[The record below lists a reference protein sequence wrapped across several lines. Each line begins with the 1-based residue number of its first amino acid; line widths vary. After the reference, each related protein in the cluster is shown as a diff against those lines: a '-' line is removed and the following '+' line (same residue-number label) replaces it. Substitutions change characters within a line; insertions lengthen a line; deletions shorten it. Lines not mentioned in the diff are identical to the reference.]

1 MNDRENALLEK
12 LLFGYTV
19 KFLET
24 ENQDEYIDLIK
35 SRNTFMGL
43 PVTVEQKEAEIE
55 ASIRAFNDPRNKTA
69 GVFNKTGNLV
79 AAASGY
85 FFDDFSHWY
94 SYRLYQK
101 PEEKSLLA
109 AVKNFGISVL
119 TIFHLT
125 EYAESRGYFTYY
137 NKFSLDQQI
146 SWEKAYRLLNER
158 TNFINWR
165 YHFLWESIYMP
176 GDTCKSKNHE
186 FFFPKNKT
194 VAVPTVVVLV
204 SLKEEHRRKFLMD
217 RSNVSFIEDN
227 TASINFD

>member
-1 MNDRENALLEK
+1 MNNREDALLEK
-12 LLFGYTV
+12 LLYGYTV
-19 KFLET
+19 KFLEA

-55 ASIRAFNDPRNKTA
+55 ASIRAFNDPRSKTA

-94 SYRLYQK
+94 SYKLYQK
-101 PEEKSLLA
+101 SDEKSLLA
-109 AVKNFGISVL
+109 AVKNFGIL
-119 TIFHLT
+119 LLIIFHLV

-146 SWEKAYRLLNER
+146 SWEKAYKLLNER
-158 TNFINWR
+158 NFINWR
-165 YHFLWESIYMP
+165 YYFLWESIYMP
-176 GDTCKSKNHE
+176 GDTRKSKNHE
-186 FFFPKNKT
+186 FFFPKDTT
-194 VAVPTVVVLV
+194 VTVPTVVVLV
-204 SLKEEHRRKFLMD
+204 SLKEEYRRKYLMD
-217 RSNVSFIEDN
+217 RSNVDFIEDN
-227 TASINFD
+227 TASIKNG